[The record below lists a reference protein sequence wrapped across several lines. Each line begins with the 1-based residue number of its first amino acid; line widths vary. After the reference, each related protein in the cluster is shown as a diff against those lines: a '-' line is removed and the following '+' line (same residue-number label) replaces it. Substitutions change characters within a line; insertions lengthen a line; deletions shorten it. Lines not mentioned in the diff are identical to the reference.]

1 MLNKILVLMAILG
14 IVALNTGCG
23 SQDIPPAHKG
33 RMFNKTGAA
42 AFYSGGQGFEGP
54 VLNPGTQYT
63 GMYNEVR
70 TIDCSTRTFKEP
82 MTSMTKDGVQ
92 FALDVYITCSAN
104 CESDQA
110 VTTLLNKI
118 APVGATTAAAP
129 AAGAGNAT
137 PDEKDPVET
146 DPNVAVTSRQV
157 YNTYIRPALGEAVRA
172 AVASY
177 NANDLNS
184 NRQELFDKIKT
195 KLASD
200 LAPPPHKDGTPDVP
214 ALVTVINF
222 NLSNFKLPD
231 EMAQAAADRATQQ
244 VLRDKAIAAQ
254 ETVKAE
260 TATAKLAVDQKA
272 ADAEGEAAKIRI
284 IGKALHDNPEY
295 YIRDVYYYAA
305 DKGGSVMLPGNPNT
319 ILQMTVPAHK

>member
-1 MLNKILVLMAILG
+1 MLYRILTLIAILG

-33 RMFNKTGAA
+33 RLFNKTGAA
-42 AFYSGGQGFEGP
+42 AFYSGGNGFEGP
-54 VLNPGTQYT
+54 ILNPGTQYT

-104 CESDQA
+104 CESDKA
-110 VTTLLNKI
+110 VETLLSKL
-118 APVGATTAAAP
+118 APVGATAAAAP
-129 AAGAGNAT
+129 GPGAGNAT

-146 DPNVAVTSRQV
+146 DPDKAVTSRQV
-157 YNTYIRPALGEAVRA
+157 YNTYIRPALGEAVRQ

-177 NANDLNS
+177 DANDLNS
-184 NRQELFDKIKT
+184 HRQELFDKIQV
-195 KLASD
+195 KLTSD
-200 LAPPPHKDGTPDVP
+200 LAPPPHKDNVPDVP
-214 ALVTVINF
+214 ALVNVVNF

-260 TATAKLAVDQKA
+260 TDTAKLAVAKTS
-272 ADAEGEAAKIRI
+272 AEAEAEAAKIRV
-284 IGKALHDNPEY
+284 IGKALHENPEY

-305 DKGGSVMLPGNPNT
+305 DKGGSVMLPGNPNQ

>member
-1 MLNKILVLMAILG
+1 MLNRNLTIATMLAL
-14 IVALNTGCG
+14 VALNTGCG

-42 AFYSGGQGFEGP
+42 AFYSGGGGFEGP
-54 VLNPGTQYT
+54 ILNPGTQYT

-70 TIDCSTRTFKEP
+70 TLDCSTRTFKEP

-104 CESDQA
+104 CESDKA
-110 VTTLLNKI
+110 VEILLSKL
-118 APVGATTAAAP
+118 APVGTTVAATP
-129 AAGAGNAT
+129 GPGAGNAT

-146 DPNVAVTSRQV
+146 DSDKAVTSRQV
-157 YNTYIRPALGEAVRA
+157 YNTYIRPALGEAVRQ

-177 NANDLNS
+177 DANDLNS
-184 NRQELFDKIKT
+184 HRQELFDKIQV
-195 KLASD
+195 KLTSD
-200 LAPPPHKDGTPDVP
+200 LAPPKGDGKTEGPP
-214 ALVTVINF
+214 ALVNVVNF

-260 TATAKLAVDQKA
+260 TDTAKLAVAQRA
-272 ADAEGEAAKIRI
+272 AEAEGEAAKIRI

-295 YIRDVYYYAA
+295 YVRDVYYYAA
-305 DKGGSVMLPGNPNT
+305 DKGGSVVLPQDPKV
-319 ILQMTVPAHK
+319 ILQMTPGHK